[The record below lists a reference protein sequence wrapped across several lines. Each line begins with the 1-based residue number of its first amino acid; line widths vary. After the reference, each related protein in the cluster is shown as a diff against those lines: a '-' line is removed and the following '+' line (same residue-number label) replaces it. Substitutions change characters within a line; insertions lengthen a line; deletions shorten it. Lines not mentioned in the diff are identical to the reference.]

1 MNTKKY
7 KLVVTFIMNDEDMW
21 KHFEQAASANSNNI
35 KSMSFNFINITTIEY
50 HPITGD
56 EYR

>member
-50 HPITGD
+50 HPIT
-56 EYR
+56 EE